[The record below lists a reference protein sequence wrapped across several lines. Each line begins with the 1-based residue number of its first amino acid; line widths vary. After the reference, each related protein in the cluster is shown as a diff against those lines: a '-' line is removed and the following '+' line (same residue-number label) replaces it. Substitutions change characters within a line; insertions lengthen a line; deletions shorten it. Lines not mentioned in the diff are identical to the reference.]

1 MVTVAW
7 ILVNFP
13 RANHGKS
20 LPLAARVHF
29 VYKALFSL
37 MH

>member
-1 MVTVAW
+1 MMHGSPVKYSP
-7 ILVNFP
+7 LEL
-13 RANHGKS
+13 GKS
-20 LPLAARVHF
+20 LPLAASVHF